1 MKKKYLVSV
10 LAVAV
15 ILFAGGAFLLNP
27 AVDLLENDLVEEIP
41 DDGFLNIEDE
51 DTPLSDLPTEEV
63 PSEPVDPYE
72 GLDATQKKY
81 VDEIVTLVNEA
92 REKEGLQ
99 PLTLDPLLRKGAQV
113 RAEECVKVFSHTRPN
128 GSSYKTAISEAG
140 VVSNYTGE
148 NVACGHSS
156 AQQVVKA
163 WLNSPGHRDNILNSN
178 FTKIGVGIEK
188 NVGNGYRGYSWS
200 QLFVK

>member
-15 ILFAGGAFLLNP
+15 ILLAGGAFLLNP
-27 AVDLLENDLVEEIP
+27 AADLLENDSVEEVP
-41 DDGFLNIEDE
+41 DDSFLEIEDE

-63 PSEPVDPYE
+63 PAEVDPYE

-81 VDEIVTLVNEA
+81 VDEIVTLVNQA

-99 PLTLDPLLRKGAQV
+99 PLTLDPQLRKGAQV
-113 RAEECVKVFSHTRPN
+113 RAAECVKKFSHTRPD
-128 GSSYKTAISEAG
+128 GTSYKTAISEAG

-178 FTKIGVGIEK
+178 FTKIGVGLEK
-188 NVGNGYRGYSWS
+188 NVGNGYKGYSWS

>member
-1 MKKKYLVSV
+1 MKKKYLVSA
-10 LAVAV
+10 LAIAV
-15 ILFAGGAFLLNP
+15 ILLAGGAFLLNP
-27 AVDLLENDLVEEIP
+27 TADLLENDPVEEVP
-41 DDGFLNIEDE
+41 EDGFLNIEDE
-51 DTPLSDLPTEEV
+51 DTPLGDLPTEEA
-63 PSEPVDPYE
+63 PAEVDPYE

-81 VDEIVTLVNEA
+81 VDEIVTLVNQA

-99 PLTLDPLLRKGAQV
+99 PLVLDPLLRQGAQV
-113 RAEECVKVFSHTRPN
+113 RAAECVKTFSHTRPD
-128 GSSYKTAISEAG
+128 GTSYKTAISEAG

-178 FTKIGVGIEK
+178 FTKIGVGLEK

>member
-1 MKKKYLVSV
+1 MKKKHIITLLAAILILV
-10 LAVAV
+10 
-15 ILFAGGAFLLNP
+15 AGGSFLLKP
-27 AVDLLENDLVEEIP
+27 SADLLENDPEEES
-41 DDGFLNIEDE
+41 DGFFDILDE
-51 DTPLSDLPTEEV
+51 DVPLSDLPTEET
-63 PSEPVDPYE
+63 EPVDPYE
-72 GLDATQKKY
+72 GLDATQIKY
-81 VDEIVTLVNEA
+81 VDEIVKLVNEA
-92 REKEGLQ
+92 RAKEGLQ

-113 RAEECVKVFSHTRPN
+113 RAEECVSVFSHTRPN
-128 GSSYKTAISEAG
+128 GTSYKTAISEAG

-178 FTKIGVGIEK
+178 FTKIGVGLEK
-188 NVGNGYRGYSWS
+188 NVGNGYKGYSWS

>member
-15 ILFAGGAFLLNP
+15 ILLAGGAFLLNP
-27 AVDLLENDLVEEIP
+27 TMDLLENDLVEEIP
-41 DDGFLNIEDE
+41 DGGFWDIEDE
-51 DTPLSDLPTEEV
+51 DTPLGELPTEET
-63 PSEPVDPYE
+63 PAEPVDPYE

>member
-1 MKKKYLVSV
+1 MKKKYLVSI
-10 LAVAV
+10 LAVVV

-27 AVDLLENDLVEEIP
+27 AADLLENDPAEEVL
-41 DDGFLNIEDE
+41 DDGFLEIEDE
-51 DTPLSDLPTEEV
+51 DTPLSDLPAEET
-63 PSEPVDPYE
+63 PAEVDPYE

-81 VDEIVTLVNEA
+81 VDEIVTLVNQA

-99 PLTLDPLLRKGAQV
+99 PLTLDPQLRKGAQV
-113 RAEECVKVFSHTRPN
+113 RAAECVKVFSHTRPD
-128 GSSYKTAISEAG
+128 GTSYKTAISEAG

-163 WLNSPGHRDNILNSN
+163 WLNSPGHKDNILNSN
-178 FTKIGVGIEK
+178 FTKIGVGLEK
-188 NVGNGYRGYSWS
+188 NVGNGYRGYAWA

>member
-1 MKKKYLVSV
+1 MKKKYLVSI
-10 LAVAV
+10 LAVMV
-15 ILFAGGAFLLNP
+15 ILVAGGAFMLTP
-27 AVDLLENDLVEEIP
+27 TADLLENDPVEEVP
-41 DDGFLNIEDE
+41 DDGFFDIEDE
-51 DTPLSDLPTEEV
+51 GPPLSDLPV
-63 PSEPVDPYE
+63 DGEPVDPYE

-81 VDEIVTLVNEA
+81 VDEVVTLVNQA

-99 PLTLDPLLRKGAQV
+99 PLTLDPQLRKGAQV
-113 RAEECVKVFSHTRPN
+113 RAAECVKVFSHTRPD

-148 NVACGHSS
+148 NVACGHTS

-163 WLNSPGHRDNILNSN
+163 WLDSPGHRDNILNSN
-178 FTKIGVGIEK
+178 FTKIGVGLEK
-188 NVGNGYRGYSWS
+188 NVGNGYKGYAWS

>member
-41 DDGFLNIEDE
+41 DGGFWDIEDE
-51 DTPLSDLPTEEV
+51 DTPLGELPTEET
-63 PSEPVDPYE
+63 PAEPVDPYE

>member
-1 MKKKYLVSV
+1 MKKKYLVSI

-15 ILFAGGAFLLNP
+15 ILFAGGAFLMNP
-27 AVDLLENDLVEEIP
+27 AADLLENDPVEEVP
-41 DDGFLNIEDE
+41 DRGFLDIEDE

-63 PSEPVDPYE
+63 PAEVDPYE
-72 GLDATQKKY
+72 GLDETQKKY
-81 VDEIVTLVNEA
+81 VDEIVTLVNQA

-99 PLTLDPLLRKGAQV
+99 PLTLDPQLRKGAQV
-113 RAEECVKVFSHTRPN
+113 RAAECVKVFSHTRPD
-128 GSSYKTAISEAG
+128 GRSYKTAISEAG

-188 NVGNGYRGYSWS
+188 NVGNGYKGYSWS

>member
-1 MKKKYLVSV
+1 MKKKHIITLLAAILILV
-10 LAVAV
+10 
-15 ILFAGGAFLLNP
+15 AGGSFLLKP
-27 AVDLLENDLVEEIP
+27 SADLLENDPEEES
-41 DDGFLNIEDE
+41 DGFFDILDE
-51 DTPLSDLPTEEV
+51 DVPLSDLPMEETEET
-63 PSEPVDPYE
+63 EPVDPYE
-72 GLDATQKKY
+72 GLDATQIKY
-81 VDEIVTLVNEA
+81 VDEIVKLVNEA
-92 REKEGLQ
+92 RAKEGLQ

-113 RAEECVKVFSHTRPN
+113 RAEECVKVFSHTRPD
-128 GSSYKTAISEAG
+128 GTSYKTAISEAG

-178 FTKIGVGIEK
+178 FTKIGVGLEK
-188 NVGNGYRGYSWS
+188 NVGNGYKGYSWS

>member
-1 MKKKYLVSV
+1 MKKKHIITLLAAILILV
-10 LAVAV
+10 
-15 ILFAGGAFLLNP
+15 AGGSFLLKP
-27 AVDLLENDLVEEIP
+27 SADLLENDTEEES
-41 DDGFLNIEDE
+41 DGFFDILDE
-51 DTPLSDLPTEEV
+51 DVPLSDLPMEETEET
-63 PSEPVDPYE
+63 EPVDPYE
-72 GLDATQKKY
+72 GLDATQIKY
-81 VDEIVTLVNEA
+81 VDEIVKLVNEA
-92 REKEGLQ
+92 RAKEGLQ

-113 RAEECVKVFSHTRPN
+113 RAEECVKVFSHTRPD
-128 GSSYKTAISEAG
+128 GTSYKTAISEAG

-178 FTKIGVGIEK
+178 FTKIGVGLEK
-188 NVGNGYRGYSWS
+188 NVGNGYKGYSWS

>member
-10 LAVAV
+10 LAAAV
-15 ILFAGGAFLLNP
+15 VLLAGGAFFLNP
-27 AVDLLENDLVEEIP
+27 AADLLENDPVQEAP
-41 DDGFLNIEDE
+41 DGGFLDIEDE
-51 DTPLSDLPTEEV
+51 DTPLGELPTEET
-63 PSEPVDPYE
+63 PAEPIDPYE

-81 VDEIVTLVNEA
+81 VDEVVALVNQA

-113 RAEECVKVFSHTRPN
+113 RAAECVKSFSHTRPN

>member
-1 MKKKYLVSV
+1 MKKKHIISL
-10 LAVAV
+10 LLVAV
-15 ILFAGGAFLLNP
+15 ILVAGGAFMMKP
-27 AVDLLENDLVEEIP
+27 SADLLENDPVEEVP
-41 DDGFLNIEDE
+41 DDGFLDIEDE
-51 DTPLSDLPTEEV
+51 APPLSDLPTEGE
-63 PSEPVDPYE
+63 EVDPYE
-72 GLDATQKKY
+72 GLDQTQIKY
-81 VDEIVTLVNEA
+81 VDEIVTLVNQA

-99 PLTLDPLLRKGAQV
+99 PLVLDPQLRKGAQV

-128 GSSYKTAISEAG
+128 GTSYKTAISEAG

-178 FTKIGVGIEK
+178 FTKIGVGLEK
-188 NVGNGYRGYSWS
+188 NVGNGYKGYSWS

>member
-1 MKKKYLVSV
+1 MKKKHIITLLAAILILV
-10 LAVAV
+10 
-15 ILFAGGAFLLNP
+15 AGGSFLLKP
-27 AVDLLENDLVEEIP
+27 SADLLENDTEEES
-41 DDGFLNIEDE
+41 DGFFDILDE
-51 DTPLSDLPTEEV
+51 DVPLSDLPMEETEET
-63 PSEPVDPYE
+63 EPVDPYE
-72 GLDATQKKY
+72 GLDATQIKY
-81 VDEIVTLVNEA
+81 VDEIVKLVNEA
-92 REKEGLQ
+92 RAKEGLQ

-128 GSSYKTAISEAG
+128 GTSYKTAISEAG

-178 FTKIGVGIEK
+178 FTKIGVGLEK
-188 NVGNGYRGYSWS
+188 NVGNGYKGYSWS